1 LLLEALAS
9 ITHCLPETSSTAD
22 EIPEMVLPA
31 KSLTPSSLIS
41 PASISKSA
49 LLMLL
54 TKMVLGQLPIVSYQR
69 KMENMTLHLL

>member
-49 LLMLL
+49 LRLVTPHHSTPFMLPPHG
-54 TKMVLGQLPIVSYQR
+54 TKALILQ
-69 KMENMTLHLL
+69 K